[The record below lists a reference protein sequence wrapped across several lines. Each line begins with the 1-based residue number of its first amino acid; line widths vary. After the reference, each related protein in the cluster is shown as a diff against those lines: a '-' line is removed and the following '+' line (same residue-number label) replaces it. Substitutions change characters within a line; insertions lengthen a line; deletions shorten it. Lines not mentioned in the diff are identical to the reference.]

1 MRHQAY
7 ELKQYQSLSLDAK
20 IRMSEQRIRQW
31 YEHYDGH
38 VYVSFSGGKDSTVL
52 LHLVRSLYPDVP
64 AVFSDTGLEYP
75 EIRRFAMAQE
85 NVLVVRP
92 KMRFPEVIRTYGYPI
107 ISKEVAE
114 AIHFARRIGGGRT
127 KSRKMDELMGNR
139 LIESERRYSGNAY
152 THIPCKEP
160 TDNSSMAVAI
170 PPQGDTSVFVGRS
183 RFNKDKWLPVARD
196 LPIPVSHYCC
206 NVMKKL
212 PMKSFQHRNKLFP
225 FIGSLAEES
234 TLRKQ
239 AWIRHGCNA
248 YESTNPSSQPLSF
261 WTEQDILEY
270 ISVYHLPYCEVYGD
284 IVPENEQMELDE
296 HPKLKCT
303 GCNRTGCVFCGFGA
317 HVNKVPRFLNLRET
331 HPQLYRYCIGG
342 GMWAD
347 NPAYV
352 PDAPEYDGEW
362 KNWNPKQ
369 IWVPSLKG
377 LGMGRV
383 FDMLNDIYGEEFIKY
398 K

>member
-7 ELKQYQSLSLDAK
+7 ELKQYQSLPLEAK

-64 AVFSDTGLEYP
+64 TVFSDTGLEYP

-127 KSRKMDELMGNR
+127 KSKKMDELMGKR

-152 THIPCKEP
+152 THFPCKEQ
-160 TDNSSMAVAI
+160 TDNSSREVAI
-170 PPQGDTSVFVGRS
+170 PPQGETNVFVGRS

-212 PMKSFQHRNKLFP
+212 PMKSFQHRNKLYP

-284 IVPENEQMELDE
+284 IVPENEQMSIDE

-317 HVNKVPRFLNLRET
+317 HVNKVPRFLNLKET

-383 FDMLNDIYGEEFIKY
+383 FDMLNDIYGEGFIKY

>member
-160 TDNSSMAVAI
+160 TDNSSRAVAI

-331 HPQLYRYCIGG
+331 HHQLYRYCIGG